1 MERKP
6 DTQSV
11 TEPEVV
17 RQHKA
22 NIREQWQALPP
33 QEQAELLVELVR
45 DIPESELGKPVRRE
59 LGLDFAETVSPGDEP
74 IPTNWVAK
82 EDLVYC
88 RPDLAEQIKALDESE
103 VKHIADKIGDA
114 LQDTYW
120 LAMGIILDEY
130 LGNEDT
136 GDEDDEEDAL

>member
-74 IPTNWVAK
+74 IPTNGVAK
-82 EDLVYC
+82 EDGMPC
-88 RPDLAEQIKALDESE
+88 KRP
-103 VKHIADKIGDA
+103 IGWQWVSS
-114 LQDTYW
+114 LTSIW
-120 LAMGIILDEY
+120 LMRPLMMKT
-130 LGNEDT
+130 LWNKV
-136 GDEDDEEDAL
+136 